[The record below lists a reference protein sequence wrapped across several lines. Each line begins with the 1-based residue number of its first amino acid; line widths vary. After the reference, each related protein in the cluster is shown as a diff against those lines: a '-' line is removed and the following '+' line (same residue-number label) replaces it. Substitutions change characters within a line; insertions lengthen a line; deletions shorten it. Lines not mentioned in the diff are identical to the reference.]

1 MEFFG
6 QIPVSNDEAA
16 LIARGLYALARVD
29 GHEEREG
36 ILIQSLWM
44 DAVGHDREIALKELE
59 YAQDVTAE
67 DLARGL
73 KGKEL
78 RQLFLKTALLL
89 AYADSKL
96 SDPEK
101 AWITGAARAMSVD
114 EKELKR
120 LDELVR
126 TFLLS
131 QLSHIENTDV
141 AKQIAKELGF

>member
-6 QIPVSNDEAA
+6 QIPVDNDEAA

-44 DAVGHDREIALKELE
+44 DAVGHDREVALKELE
-59 YAQDVTAE
+59 YGQDISHA

-78 RQLFLKTALLL
+78 RHLFLKTALLL
-89 AYADSKL
+89 AYADSRL
-96 SDPEK
+96 SDAEK
-101 AWITGAARAMSVD
+101 TWITAAATAMGVD
-114 EKELKR
+114 EAELKR

-131 QLSHIENTDV
+131 QLAHLENTDV
-141 AKQIAKELGF
+141 AKQVAKDLGF